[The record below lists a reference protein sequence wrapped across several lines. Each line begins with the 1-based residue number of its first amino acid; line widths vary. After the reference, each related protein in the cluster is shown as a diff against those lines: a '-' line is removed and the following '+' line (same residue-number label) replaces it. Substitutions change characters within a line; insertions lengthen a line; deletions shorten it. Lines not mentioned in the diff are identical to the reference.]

1 MKKAIIVFGALLILT
16 FTASHSFADD
26 TMIHGC
32 IRMYPKILRVVSK
45 PDECRSYEI
54 PISWNQMGQP
64 GEDGYDGL
72 SFWDTNDDGF
82 KDDAE
87 DINADGFWD
96 SLDCQGSMAM
106 TPKILFS
113 ENPALG
119 DMYYDALTEAICVY
133 MATGW
138 VKIAG
143 DVLCGRK
150 CSTDGRFCD
159 NRDGTIS
166 DTTTGLMWASS
177 SNTVDSNWGT
187 AYTYCLNYTGGGHP
201 DWRPPTIA
209 ELQGLY
215 DAGVRGYSQHDF
227 IKVDSYGVWSSQTS
241 GPGGSDAAMFHFDSG
256 YEDWLFHGISY
267 LRALPVRVGN

>member
-45 PDECRSYEI
+45 PDQCRSYEI

-82 KDDAE
+82 KDAAE
-87 DINADGFWD
+87 DINADGLWN

-106 TPKILFS
+106 TPQSLPP

-119 DMYYDALTEAICVY
+119 DMYYNDSEAICVY
-133 MATGW
+133 MSAGW

-143 DVLCGRK
+143 DGLCEPD
-150 CSTDGRFCD
+150 CSDDGRFCD
-159 NRDGTIS
+159 NGDGTIS
-166 DTTTGLMWASS
+166 DTISGLMWAASS
-177 SNTVDSNWGT
+177 STVNTNW
-187 AYTYCLNYTGGGHP
+187 AVADTYCTTYTGGGHT
-201 DWRPPTIA
+201 DWRQPTIA
-209 ELQGLY
+209 ELQALY
-215 DAGVRGYSQHDF
+215 DAGVRDHNQHDF
-227 IKVDSYGVWSSQTS
+227 IKVDSYNVWSSETS
-241 GPGGSDAAMFHFDSG
+241 GSFAADFHFNRG
-256 YEDWLFHGISY
+256 YEHWHFQALSY
-267 LRALPVRVGN
+267 YERALPVRSGN